1 MDNND
6 KITVSTDKSKLNVD
20 FIHEF
25 LTSCY
30 WSTGISKNIVE
41 KSIEGS
47 ICFGIY
53 KNDTQIGFAR
63 VISDR
68 STFAYL
74 ADVFIDKK
82 FRGLC
87 YSKILMSFIMDYPEL
102 QGLRRFL
109 LATRDAHSLYA
120 EFGFSELK
128 NLRQWMEIHNPTVF
142 QLK

>member
-30 WSTGISKNIVE
+30 WSAGISKNIVE
-41 KSIEGS
+41 KSIEGA

-82 FRGLC
+82 FRGLG

-109 LATRDAHSLYA
+109 LATRDAHGLYA

-128 NLRQWMEIHNPTVF
+128 NLRQWMEIHNPTVY